1 MMKKEGVQF
10 SQFSQFP
17 HQTTVPQSQSTTIS
31 TTISKL
37 KTTSVVKKS
46 ILKKTDM
53 SKKSDVNVKK
63 QKIRWENDS
72 KIEKVKIFISNDEP
86 GAGEVTE
93 EQYKKIQ
100 LEILSNPNYKYSS
113 DLRSKEIHMEKEN
126 MSKAREKSKMAKEIL
141 KRMVPQMNWRRPY
154 EIKINSSISNM
165 HTQVDE
171 DENELPFYLQK
182 GSESE
187 EKQMIDIL
195 CQKILSVT
203 YFRESEIPDAPKMGA
218 EQLFCF
224 TNEEIPKIENIK
236 KAYNPDRPNP
246 NAEILEQINKNYDLT
261 PSPDF
266 IKTLITKIQEK
277 EFSPEE
283 SAKIM
288 EYLNKHS
295 TKGKKKLNLK
305 KNKILNYFFIIIL
318 KITIIFFS

>member
-10 SQFSQFP
+10 SQQINSSSGP
-17 HQTTVPQSQSTTIS
+17 HSQSS
-31 TTISKL
+31 TISKL

-46 ILKKTDM
+46 ILKKPDL
-53 SKKSDVNVKK
+53 SKKSDIKK
-63 QKIRWENDS
+63 QKIRWEAES
-72 KIEKVKIFISNDEP
+72 KMEKVKIFISNDEP
-86 GAGEVTE
+86 GAGDVTE
-93 EQYKKIQ
+93 EQYRKIQ
-100 LEILSNPNYKYSS
+100 MEILSNPNYKYSS
-113 DLRSKEIHMEKEN
+113 DLRSKEINMEKEN

-141 KRMVPQMNWRRPY
+141 KRMVPQMNWRRPN
-154 EIKINSSISNM
+154 EIKINSNSHS
-165 HTQVDE
+165 QVNE
-171 DENELPFYLQK
+171 DENELPFYMQK

-203 YFRESEIPDAPKMGA
+203 YFRESEIPDAPKIGA

-224 TNEEIPKIENIK
+224 TNEDIPKIENLK
-236 KAYNPDRPNP
+236 KAYNPDKPNP
-246 NAEILEQINKNYDLT
+246 NAEILEQINKNYDVT
-261 PSPDF
+261 PSPEF

-295 TKGKKKLNLK
+295 NKGK
-305 KNKILNYFFIIIL
+305 INYF
-318 KITIIFFS
+318 S

>member
-1 MMKKEGVQF
+1 MKKEGSQF
-10 SQFSQFP
+10 SQFSQYP
-17 HQTTVPQSQSTTIS
+17 HQNCLSQSQS
-31 TTISKL
+31 TISKL
-37 KTTSVVKKS
+37 KTNSVVKKS
-46 ILKKTDM
+46 ILKKTDT
-53 SKKSDVNVKK
+53 SKKSDVNGKK

-154 EIKINSSISNM
+154 EIKINSSVSNIPNI
-165 HTQVDE
+165 HSQVDE

-236 KAYNPDRPNP
+236 KAYNPDKPNP
-246 NAEILEQINKNYDLT
+246 NAEILEQINKNYELT

-305 KNKILNYFFIIIL
+305 TKGIIP
-318 KITIIFFS
+318 S